1 MSDVQK
7 QLGRIEMKL
16 EDHERRLR
24 LQEEKNDYLN
34 EISTSIKLQVE
45 HSKMQDEKI
54 NKLGEQFVQIT
65 KVLDGI
71 NTNLLSL
78 NHDVK
83 EVKNRQEKIDNKVER
98 LEEERIEQLKK
109 IEKER
114 EDELKQA
121 QKERRDFVLKIV
133 SGVLI
138 TVLGTVLLLWF
149 GLK

>member
-138 TVLGTVLLLWF
+138 TVLGTALLLWF